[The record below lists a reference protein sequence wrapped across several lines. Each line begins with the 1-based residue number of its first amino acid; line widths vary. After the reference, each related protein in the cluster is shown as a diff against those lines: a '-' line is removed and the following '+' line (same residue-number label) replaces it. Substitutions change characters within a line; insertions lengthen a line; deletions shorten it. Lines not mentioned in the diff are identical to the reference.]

1 MAYLLHC
8 QARDCAYHLFA
19 LLGHKVNTSLYW
31 LFFIATMLLQN
42 HATKV
47 HQLDFVPG
55 LNQLEDEFTM

>member
-8 QARDCAYHLFA
+8 QQETAYHLFA

-31 LFFIATMLLQN
+31 LFFIAMMLLQDLV
-42 HATKV
+42 TEV

-55 LNQLEDEFTM
+55 LHQAEDEFTM